1 MTEKSYAEAFAVLQH
16 NAQMLEELD
25 QVDLDQ
31 LVPIVEQSMV
41 AYKICKQRIDSI
53 QKALDQTFVES
64 AENF

>member
-16 NAQMLEELD
+16 NAQMLEKLE

-31 LVPIVEQSMV
+31 LVPIVEESMA
-41 AYKICKQRIDSI
+41 AYKVCKQRTDSI
-53 QKALDQTFVES
+53 QKALDQTFAEG

>member
-1 MTEKSYAEAFAVLQH
+1 
-16 NAQMLEELD
+16 MLEELD